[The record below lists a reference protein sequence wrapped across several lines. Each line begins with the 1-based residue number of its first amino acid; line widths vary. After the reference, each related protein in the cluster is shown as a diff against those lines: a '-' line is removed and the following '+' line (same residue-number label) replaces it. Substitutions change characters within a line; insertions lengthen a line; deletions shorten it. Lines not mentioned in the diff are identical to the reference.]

1 MLVLLNPNAGGGT
14 AAERW
19 TVVEPEVR
27 RATGGDG
34 VGSVETVSVGSFD
47 QLRHLVADRLGR
59 GERTFVAA
67 GGDGTVHELVNAL
80 MPALDSGHLEDV
92 RLGAVG
98 LGSSNDFHKPLS
110 DRRLVDGVSL
120 RLDVTRARVHD
131 VGELR
136 YRDPSGREGRRWWL
150 VNGSVGLTAEANAYF
165 NGPDPIV
172 RRLKRGATGLAIGW
186 AALRTLWRVRPR
198 RFHVT
203 IDDERGEW
211 RTLSN
216 LGVVKNPHFA
226 GDFRYDSP
234 LEPDSGRFHVHELG
248 DLSRPGLL
256 RALARLARGRFA
268 GTPAART
275 VVARRLLLRAPEPF
289 AVEVDGE
296 VLVVREAEFTLYPRR
311 LALCA

>member
-1 MLVLLNPNAGGGT
+1 MLVLVNPNAGGGT

-19 TVVEPEVR
+19 KIVEPEVR
-27 RATGGDG
+27 REAGGADAG
-34 VGSVETVSVGSFD
+34 PVETVPVASPD
-47 QLRHLVADRLGR
+47 QLRGLVVDRLVR

-80 MPALDSGHLEDV
+80 VPALGSGPLEDI
-92 RLGAVG
+92 RLGAVA
-98 LGSSNDFHKPLS
+98 LGSSNDFHKPLA
-110 DRRLVDGVSL
+110 DRRLLGGVPV
-120 RLDVTRARVHD
+120 RLDVARARAHD

-136 YRDPSGREGRRWWL
+136 YRDASGREGRRWWL
-150 VNGSVGLTAEANAYF
+150 VNGSVGITAEANAFF
-165 NGPDPIV
+165 NGTDPVV
-172 RRLKRGATGLAIGW
+172 RRLKRRATGLAIGW

-198 RFHVT
+198 RFHV
-203 IDDERGEW
+203 ILDEEPGEW
-211 RTLSN
+211 LTLSN

-234 LEPDSGRFHVHELG
+234 LEPDSGRFHVHVLG

-268 GTPAART
+268 GTPGART
-275 VVARRLLLRAPEPF
+275 LVGRRLLLRAPEPF

-296 VLVVREAEFTLYPRR
+296 VLVVREAEFTLHPRR